1 MTRRPL
7 GGLLAAVLVAAC
19 TSGPAGSPSAVVAA
33 TPVPTVESPTTS
45 VRPPIALDGTPLQSC
60 RLGGIEAVCGY
71 LTVPEDPATP
81 AGRTIDLHVGVIPA
95 ISSDPE
101 PDPVFMLAGGPGGAA
116 TESLAWTAATYQG
129 IHLTRDIVL
138 VDQRG
143 TGGSN
148 ELMLDAPPDV
158 SGLPGDEA
166 QATMGAWVADQLAGL
181 EADPR
186 FYTTSVA
193 MDDVDL
199 VREALGYDRINLY
212 GGSYGATAAQ
222 YYIRQYDDHLRA
234 VVLDGATLLD
244 VPVFELIAPASQR
257 ALDIA
262 FDRCAA
268 DPACAAEYPDVR
280 AEFDRA
286 LELASAEPITT
297 GVTDPANGEPVVIDR
312 IAFTSAVHGALITAD
327 GVAALPLLVH
337 AAAAGR
343 WDEVATAILNASG
356 GAPPSDG
363 VPVMSGVIRCS
374 EAWARFDV
382 EEVTRQGADSYYLE
396 AELAIARNQ
405 ADGCQFAPPGIVPP
419 DYAEPARSDV
429 PVLLLVGE
437 ADPQDPPSNIA
448 DAPKDFPNSLTV
460 VAPGHGHTVAHLGC
474 LPTVVDAFIAAG
486 TVEGLDTSC
495 VDEGGVPLPPFRL
508 P

>member
-1 MTRRPL
+1 MVAPTP
-7 GGLLAAVLVAAC
+7 APAVA
-19 TSGPAGSPSAVVAA
+19 
-33 TPVPTVESPTTS
+33 SPTTT

-81 AGRTIDLHVGVIPA
+81 SGRTIDLHVAVIPA
-95 ISSDPE
+95 IASDPQ
-101 PDPVFMLAGGPGGAA
+101 PDPMFMLAGGPGGAA

-148 ELMLDAPPDV
+148 ELTLDEPPDV
-158 SGLPGDEA
+158 GGLAPDEVE
-166 QATMGAWVADQLAGL
+166 ATTERWIAEQLAGL
-181 EADPR
+181 DADPR

-193 MDDVDL
+193 MDDLDL

-222 YYIRQYDDHLRA
+222 YYIRQHDDRLRA

-268 DPACAAEYPDVR
+268 DPTCAAEYPDLR

-297 GVTDPANGEPVVIDR
+297 GVTDPTTGTPFVIDR
-312 IAFTSAVHGALITAD
+312 IAFTSAVHGALISAD

-337 AAAAGR
+337 AAAAER
-343 WDEVATAILNASG
+343 WDEVATAVVRASG
-356 GAPPSDG
+356 GAPPRG
-363 VPVMSGVIRCS
+363 GIQVMSGVIRCS

-382 EEVTRQGADSYYLE
+382 DEVTKQGAGSYHLE
-396 AELAIARNQ
+396 AEVAIARSQ
-405 ADGCQFAPPGIVPP
+405 ADGCQFAPPGIVPA
-419 DYAEPARSDV
+419 DDAEPARSDV
-429 PVLLLVGE
+429 PVLFLVGE

-448 DAPKDFPNSLTV
+448 DAAEDFPNSLTI

-495 VDEGGVPLPPFRL
+495 VDEGGVPVPPFRL